1 MISVLN
7 QLVDR
12 VEEHLAEDL
21 DVDGLARKLGTTEY
35 HLRRMFS
42 SLAGMPLSEY
52 VRRRR
57 MTSPLP
63 TSSAARTIC

>member
-1 MISVLN
+1 MPKGDAVITILN
-7 QLVDR
+7 RVVDA
-12 VEEHLAEDL
+12 VEDHLTDDL
-21 DVDGLARKLGTTEY
+21 DIVALARDLGTTEY

-57 MTSPLP
+57 MTWPPP
-63 TSSAARTIC
+63 T